1 MDPGYAGS
9 ASTCIDIDTCE
20 IPGNTYQKTR
30 TFLFFQF
37 MSQEEQDKMHQ
48 ALTSKQQNNDTRVD
62 VDHIMEGMPERLK
75 LEDFTFLKVIGKG
88 SFGKV

>member
-1 MDPGYAGS
+1 
-9 ASTCIDIDTCE
+9 
-20 IPGNTYQKTR
+20 
-30 TFLFFQF
+30 